1 MSLISPLLAGRKQ
14 STSKCC
20 LASSA
25 QMPSYFQ
32 ICQLGIS
39 TTASAPSCKALFH
52 HENPTPT
59 SAFPYFSPVVSDPR
73 STWSDPPSTFRI
85 PLHHMA
91 FWTETSEHKV
101 VPTFQAWRGFLSE
114 GFRVAFHSNG
124 ATFLLLNNHW
134 LEAHHYLSM
143 DQRDQLELRHLTS
156 YLSNS

>member
-91 FWTETSEHKV
+91 W
-101 VPTFQAWRGFLSE
+101 
-114 GFRVAFHSNG
+114 FRSG
-124 ATFLLLNNHW
+124 
-134 LEAHHYLSM
+134 
-143 DQRDQLELRHLTS
+143 LRHPSIRWCQHSKRDGVFCQKDFGLPFIATGQHFCCWTIIGWKHTIIC
-156 YLSNS
+156 LWTRETN